1 MFNKAQLAE
10 RGRHYF
16 DDQKINK
23 MYATTDGNFFYE
35 RDKSY
40 ADSHAKGLKTSVIEI
55 TRGDL
60 ASKEVKPKVV
70 TPPVEPVNN
79 SPTNDKPESSENGL
93 SIEELRAEGKRLKIP
108 KYWVIKEKT
117 LKKKIAEANGST

>member
-1 MFNKAQLAE
+1 MFNKAQLSE

-23 MYATTDGNFFYE
+23 MYATTDGNLFYE
-35 RDKSY
+35 QDKNY
-40 ADSHAKGLKTSVIEI
+40 ADSHAKSLKTQVIEI

-60 ASKEVKPKVV
+60 ASKKDEKPKKEK
-70 TPPVEPVNN
+70 TKASKVEPTVE
-79 SPTNDKPESSENGL
+79 TSENGL

-108 KYWVIKEKT
+108 KYWIIKEET
-117 LKKKIAEANGST
+117 LKKKIAEANGTT

>member
-16 DDQKINK
+16 DDSKIRK

-35 RDKSY
+35 HDKSY
-40 ADSHAKGLKTSVIEI
+40 ADSQAKDLKTQVIEI

-60 ASKEVKPKVV
+60 
-70 TPPVEPVNN
+70 VEKKA
-79 SPTNDKPESSENGL
+79 KPEEDKAPLESTVAPTDNGL

-108 KYWVIKEKT
+108 KYWIIKEET
-117 LKKKIAEANGST
+117 LRKKIAEANGTT

>member
-1 MFNKAQLAE
+1 MFNKAQLVE

-16 DDQKINK
+16 DDQKTNK

-35 RDKSY
+35 QDKSY

-55 TRGDL
+55 TKGDL
-60 ASKEVKPKVV
+60 VVKEEKPKK
-70 TPPVEPVNN
+70 PKAAKVEPTVE
-79 SPTNDKPESSENGL
+79 TSENGL

-108 KYWVIKEKT
+108 KYWIIKEET
-117 LKKKIAEANGST
+117 LRNKIAEANGTT

>member
-1 MFNKAQLAE
+1 MFNKAELAE

-16 DDQKINK
+16 DDKKINK

-35 RDKSY
+35 HDKNF
-40 ADSHAKGLKTSVIEI
+40 ADSQSKVLKTSVIEI

-60 ASKEVKPKVV
+60 TEKEEKPKVV
-70 TPPVEPVNN
+70 TPPVDPVGN

-108 KYWVIKEKT
+108 KYWIIKEET
-117 LKKKIAEANGST
+117 LRKKIAEANGST

>member
-1 MFNKAQLAE
+1 MFDKAQLIE

-16 DDQKINK
+16 DDSKTDK

-35 RDKSY
+35 QDKSY

-60 ASKEVKPKVV
+60 AEKKAAPKVEPK
-70 TPPVEPVNN
+70 TPDPSIKSTDNG
-79 SPTNDKPESSENGL
+79 SGSSL
-93 SIEELRAEGKRLKIP
+93 DVLRAEAKKLKI
-108 KYWVIKEKT
+108 KGWAIMKEGT
-117 LKKKIAEANGST
+117 LKKKIEDATT